1 MEGYSLE
8 GKTALVTGVE
18 HPLPQAAAA
27 VLAEAGADVA
37 VCAGHAGREYT
48 TQAAAAATAVQHQQ
62 RRSRAYA
69 IDVSRLTAVHTAVD
83 ELVRD
88 WGRLDILVNGLD
100 LPFARPFVD
109 NTERDWQ
116 RLIAH
121 TLHGTMHCVHA
132 AARHMLQQGQGRIIT
147 YVSVL
152 GERGVAHC
160 AAYSMI
166 QAALVQLTRSL
177 AIEWGTRG
185 ITVNAIGS
193 GWNQGAAFL
202 PTAEDDLQRL
212 LRYIPN
218 HRLGEPDDLTA
229 LTVYLASD
237 LGGNVTGQ
245 VMYIE
250 GGLMAHP

>member
-1 MEGYSLE
+1 MDGYNLA

-18 HPLPQAAAA
+18 HPLPQATAV

-37 VCAGHAGREYT
+37 VCAGSASAEYARQAET
-48 TQAAAAATAVQHQQ
+48 AAAAVQHYQ
-62 RRSRAYA
+62 RQSRAYA
-69 IDVSRLTAVHTAVD
+69 IDVRSLTAVRTAVD
-83 ELVRD
+83 ALVQD
-88 WGRLDILVNGLD
+88 WGHLDILVNGLD
-100 LPFARPFVD
+100 LPYARPFLES
-109 NTERDWQ
+109 TESEWQ
-116 RLIAH
+116 RLFEH
-121 TLHGTMHCVHA
+121 TVYGTLHCIRA
-132 AARHMLQQGQGRIIT
+132 AAQHMVQQRQGRIIT

-177 AIEWGTRG
+177 AIEWGTCG

-193 GWNQGAAFL
+193 GWVQGSAFL
-202 PTAEDDLQRL
+202 PEAEADLQRL

-218 HRLGEPDDLTA
+218 HRLGEPYDLSA

-237 LGGNVTGQ
+237 FGGNITGQ

-250 GGLMAHP
+250 GGVMSHP